1 MESNESAC
9 CDRTSTGVE
18 LVHPDVCGMHLGS
31 VGECGVSKG
40 VTQEVDAGVVVI
52 FDPELKEVESVE
64 AVGAD
69 ATPDVVVVGTGTTA
83 GVAVML
89 VVTTVATVTPPVDG

>member
-1 MESNESAC
+1 MESAC
-9 CDRTSTGVE
+9 CDSTSTSVE
-18 LVHPDVCGMHLGS
+18 LVDPDVCGMHLGS
-31 VGECGVSKG
+31 VGECGVPRG

-52 FDPELKEVESVE
+52 FDPELKGVESVE
-64 AVGAD
+64 AVGTD